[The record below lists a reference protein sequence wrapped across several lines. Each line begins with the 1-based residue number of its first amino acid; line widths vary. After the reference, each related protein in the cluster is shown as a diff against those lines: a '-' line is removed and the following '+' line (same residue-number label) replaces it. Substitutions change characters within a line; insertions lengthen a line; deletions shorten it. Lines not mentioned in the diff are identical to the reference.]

1 MTILDRV
8 RLWRAARRAE
18 QQILQELST
27 YTDRE
32 LADLNLSRGDV
43 ADIAREG
50 YRQVMTE
57 AVRREHEGK
66 GTAVGANHWVGF
78 PA

>member
-8 RLWRAARRAE
+8 RMWRAARRAE
-18 QQILQELST
+18 RQILQELST

-32 LADLNLSRGDV
+32 LGELNLSRGDV

-57 AVRREHEGK
+57 AAGHDGK
-66 GTAVGANHWVGF
+66 RAAFGRDRWAGSLA
-78 PA
+78 

>member
-8 RLWRAARRAE
+8 RLWRAARQAE
-18 QQILQELST
+18 QQILRELST

-32 LADLNLSRGDV
+32 LAELNLSRGDV

-50 YRQVMTE
+50 YRQVMAE
-57 AVRREHEGK
+57 AGREHEGRRVAIG
-66 GTAVGANHWVGF
+66 GTRWEGF